1 MKVTKLYLP
10 FSLYMG
16 ILHKYGN
23 NIQFQEVFFLL
34 SRIKQRIEIFKVHR
48 FQSQFSKS
56 NPFAP
61 FLTEE
66 NYYSGFFLFEGY
78 FGIQQQN

>member
-1 MKVTKLYLP
+1 M
-10 FSLYMG
+10 
-16 ILHKYGN
+16 
-23 NIQFQEVFFLL
+23 L
-34 SRIKQRIEIFKVHR
+34 SRLKQRIEIFKVRR

-56 NPFAP
+56 NPVAP